1 MSLMCSVLS
10 RRACAVAALS
20 LCGLAGSANAA
31 MFTGS
36 SGSLEATVDF
46 NVNGTTLEV
55 LLSNSSMNDVLAQAS
70 LLTGVFFQVSGA
82 ALSLTPTSAVVPA
95 GSSVVFGTPDP
106 GNVVGG
112 EWAYESSLAGGPSG
126 AGAYGISSSG
136 LGLFGAANFPGN
148 NLEGP
153 VAVNGPQYG
162 ITSMG
167 DNLATGNST
176 VTGGVGM
183 IKHAVFFT
191 LTGLPADFDLSRIHG
206 VSFQYGTALDEPSFP
221 GVPTPGAAALFG
233 VAAMTGLRRRR
244 A

>member
-1 MSLMCSVLS
+1 MSPMSCVLS
-10 RRACAVAALS
+10 RRAFVVAALVVS
-20 LCGLAGSANAA
+20 AAGSANAA
-31 MFTGS
+31 MFTGT
-36 SGSLEATVDF
+36 SGSLQATVDF

-70 LLTGVFFQVSGA
+70 LLTGVFFQVSGP
-82 ALSLTPTSAVVPA
+82 ALSLTPSSAVVPA

-112 EWAYESSLAGGPSG
+112 EWAYGANLGGGPSG
-126 AGAYGISSSG
+126 VGAYGISSSG

-153 VAVNGPQYG
+153 VAVDGPQYG

-167 DNLATGNST
+167 DNLATGNGT

-183 IKHAVFFT
+183 IKHSVFFT
-191 LTGLPADFDLSRIHG
+191 LTGLPANFDLSRISG

-233 VAAMTGLRRRR
+233 VAATAALRRRR